1 MVKQLSYTKYENEI
15 LPDYRQ
21 KLNKAESSEDVRK
34 FFFQTVRGLYEKIF
48 GKDPDIRYED
58 IVLNE
63 NDKPPYG
70 ISKRLLELDEFKT
83 VWNESD
89 LPHMMARL
97 TKAAINRQK
106 RLERHPEKTDSKIRK

>member
-1 MVKQLSYTKYENEI
+1 MVKQLSYTKYENEV

-34 FFFQTVRGLYEKIF
+34 FFFQTVRGLYERIF
-48 GKDPDIRYED
+48 EKDPVMRYED

-63 NDKPPYG
+63 NDDPPYG
-70 ISKRLLELDEFKT
+70 ISKRLLDLDEFKT
-83 VWNESD
+83 VWDESD
-89 LPHMMARL
+89 LPHVMVRL

>member
-15 LPDYRQ
+15 LPEYRQ

-34 FFFQTVRGLYEKIF
+34 FFFQTVRGLCERIFEKDL
-48 GKDPDIRYED
+48 GIRYED

-63 NDKPPYG
+63 DDDPPYG
-70 ISKRLLELDEFKT
+70 ISERLLALNDFKT
-83 VWNESD
+83 VWNDSD

-97 TKAAINRQK
+97 TKTAINRQK

>member
-34 FFFQTVRGLYEKIF
+34 FFFQTVRGLFEKILE
-48 GKDPDIRYED
+48 KDIGIRYED
-58 IVLNE
+58 IELNE
-63 NDKPPYG
+63 NGDPPYG
-70 ISKRLLELDEFKT
+70 IGKRLLTLDEFKS
-83 VWNESD
+83 VWNDSD
-89 LPHMMARL
+89 LSHMMVRL

-106 RLERHPEKTDSKIRK
+106 RLEKHPEKTDSKIRM